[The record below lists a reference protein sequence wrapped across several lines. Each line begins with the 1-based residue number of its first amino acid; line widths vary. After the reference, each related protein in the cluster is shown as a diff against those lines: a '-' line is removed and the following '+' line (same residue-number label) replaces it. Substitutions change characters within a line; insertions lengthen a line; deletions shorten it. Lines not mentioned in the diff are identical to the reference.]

1 MQQTSLLSCDSTI
14 LRHGLDSTGM
24 VCELWPL
31 KDARPST
38 GLALAV
44 LNLQGR
50 CSLLELRC
58 GRLRLVGDI
67 PVEIAGL

>member
-1 MQQTSLLSCDSTI
+1 
-14 LRHGLDSTGM
+14 M